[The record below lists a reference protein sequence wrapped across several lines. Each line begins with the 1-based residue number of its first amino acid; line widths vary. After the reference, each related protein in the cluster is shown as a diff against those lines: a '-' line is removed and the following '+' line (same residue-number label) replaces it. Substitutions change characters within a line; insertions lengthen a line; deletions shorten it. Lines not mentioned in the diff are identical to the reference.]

1 MTVAAHSTPQ
11 CRFCGEPLS
20 LTFADLGAM
29 PLANSYLAA
38 LDDAAREQAY
48 PLHARVCGACRLV
61 QVENAVPPDAI
72 FSDYAYFSSYASSW
86 VDHARAYTE
95 MARQRFA
102 LTPQS
107 QVIEIAS
114 NDGYLLKH
122 FVAADIPV
130 LGVEPAANVAAAAEA
145 VGVAT
150 RVAFFGIEL
159 ADQLRREGFAADL
172 LIGNNVLAHV
182 PDLNDFVAGLSHL
195 LKDDGILTME
205 FPHLLRLIEDVQFD
219 TIYHEHFSYFSLL
232 TVEQV
237 FARHGLRLFDVEELP
252 THGGSLRVFACRAES
267 SRQPGGAGLTRVR
280 DKESRAGLDG
290 DDIYASFQ
298 DRVGAVRDGLRAFL
312 ASARKDG
319 KRIAAYGAA
328 AKGNTLLNF
337 CGIGADDLAYV
348 VDVSPHKQGRFL
360 PGSHIPI
367 RPVEYLREDR
377 PDYVL
382 ILPWNLRNEII
393 SDHGYIR
400 DWGGRFV
407 VAVPEIEIE
416 P

>member
-1 MTVAAHSTPQ
+1 MTAPAAPTPQ
-11 CRFCGEPLS
+11 CRFCGEPLTQ
-20 LTFADLGAM
+20 TFADLGTMA
-29 PLANSYLAA
+29 LANSYLAA
-38 LDDAAREQAY
+38 LEDADREQAY

-61 QVENAVPPDAI
+61 QVDDVVPPDAI
-72 FSDYAYFSSYASSW
+72 FSDYAYFSSNSRTW
-86 VDHARAYTE
+86 VDHARAYTQ

-107 QVIEIAS
+107 QVVEIAS
-114 NDGYLLKH
+114 NDGYLLQH

-130 LGVEPAANVAAAAEA
+130 LGVEPAANVAEAAEA
-145 VGVAT
+145 AGVPT
-150 RVAFFGIEL
+150 RVAFFGRET
-159 ADQLRREGFAADL
+159 AQQLRNEGFSADL
-172 LIGNNVLAHV
+172 LLGNNVLAHV
-182 PDLNDFVAGLSHL
+182 PDLNDFVAGLALL
-195 LKDDGILTME
+195 LKDDGVLTME

-252 THGGSLRVFACRAES
+252 THGGSLRIFACREES
-267 SRQPGGAGLTRVR
+267 SRQADGGGLTTVR
-280 DKESRAGLDG
+280 DAESRAGLDG
-290 DDIYASFQ
+290 DDIYARFQ
-298 DRVGAVRDGLRAFL
+298 DRVSAVRDGLRAFL
-312 ASARKDG
+312 DSAREDG
-319 KRIAAYGAA
+319 KRLAAYGAA

-337 CGIGADDLAYV
+337 CGVGAGDLPYV
-348 VDVSPHKQGRFL
+348 VDVSPHKQGRYL

-367 RPVEYLREDR
+367 RPLEHLREDR

-382 ILPWNLRNEII
+382 ILPWNLRDEITA
-393 SDHGYIR
+393 DHGYIG
-400 DWGGRFV
+400 DWGGKFV